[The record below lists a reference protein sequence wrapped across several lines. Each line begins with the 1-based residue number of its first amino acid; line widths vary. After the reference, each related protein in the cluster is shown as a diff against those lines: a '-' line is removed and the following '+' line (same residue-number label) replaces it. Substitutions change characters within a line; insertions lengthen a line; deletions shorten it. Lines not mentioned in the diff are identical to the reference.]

1 MRGLDVR
8 SDVQGGFMNR
18 KGNLPFAVLITI
30 IALLVLAIGAGVAAP
45 LVGGPVYLPLVPKQ
59 PTYTPTVTPTPTRT
73 ITPTPTRTATPVVSN
88 PIVNPG
94 FESGSVGWVFNSNG
108 APILNSPFAHSGSY
122 SAALGNGTN
131 NRAAS
136 ISQQFT
142 VPLNN
147 YNLRYYKYIQ
157 SSEICGPAYDV
168 VRAYINSAQVESFDV
183 CSALSSTNWTPQILN
198 LVSYRGQSIVFRLE
212 FTSDNNTPSF
222 FYVDDFSF
230 IP

>member
-1 MRGLDVR
+1 MVI
-8 SDVQGGFMNR
+8 
-18 KGNLPFAVLITI
+18 KGNFSLAVGITI
-30 IALLVLAIGAGVAAP
+30 TAILVLAIGVAVAAP
-45 LVGGPVYLPLVPKQ
+45 LVGGPVYLPYVPKQ

-73 ITPTPTRTATPVVSN
+73 PTATPTRTATLVVTN
-88 PIVNPG
+88 PIANPG

-108 APILNSPFAHSGSY
+108 APVLNSPFARTGTF

-131 NRAAS
+131 NRVAS

-142 VPLNN
+142 VPFNN
-147 YNLRYYKYIQ
+147 YNLRYYKYLQ
-157 SSEICGPAYDV
+157 SSEICGPKYDAV
-168 VRAYINSAQVESFDV
+168 GAYINGVLVETIDV
-183 CSALSSTNWTPQILN
+183 CSTFSSTNWTPQVLN
-198 LVSYRGQSIVFRLE
+198 LISYRGQSIVFRLE